1 MTLTLTIH
9 TIGTRHSDIIP
20 MSFRC
25 HSDVVLLSFRCR
37 SVVIPVSCQRT
48 RHDKVF
54 PMERPKNENISRCRV
69 VSFQNEAERKKA
81 SFEGTTG
88 TMWERSALF
97 VKRGPNG
104 GEGRPNDT
112 GSPVVPFFVPVVRTT
127 FLVRESFWIVPEGKE
142 ILEWRRNEVETRRA
156 GGQKWECFPLW
167 KQSFQRH
174 STIVL
179 IQPEMTKAMS
189 RLKTHKWPQNDKKS
203 QSAIILRCS
212 IVPES
217 FELV

>member
-1 MTLTLTIH
+1 MTNN
-9 TIGTRHSDIIP
+9 RSCIIAE
-20 MSFRC
+20 SFHNNRNSSFEY
-25 HSDVVLLSFRCR
+25 HSDVIPLSFRCR

-104 GEGRPNDT
+104 GEGRPNDP

-127 FLVRESFWIVPEGKE
+127 FLVRESF
-142 ILEWRRNEVETRRA
+142 
-156 GGQKWECFPLW
+156 
-167 KQSFQRH
+167 
-174 STIVL
+174 
-179 IQPEMTKAMS
+179 
-189 RLKTHKWPQNDKKS
+189 
-203 QSAIILRCS
+203 
-212 IVPES
+212 
-217 FELV
+217 